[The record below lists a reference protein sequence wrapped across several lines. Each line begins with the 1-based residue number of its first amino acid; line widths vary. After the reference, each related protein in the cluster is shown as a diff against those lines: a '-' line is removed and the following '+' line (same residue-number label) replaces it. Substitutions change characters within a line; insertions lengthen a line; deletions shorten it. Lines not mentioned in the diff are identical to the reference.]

1 MSIALISHPDCLLHN
16 MGNNHPEQ
24 AERLRVI
31 AEELRT
37 SDFNSDLRPYEAPLV
52 AREHLLRVH
61 SKKHIDAL
69 FQASPEHEG
78 IITFAPDL
86 YMNRYTL
93 KAALHAAG
101 AGILAVDLVMN
112 GDVNQAFCNVRPP
125 GHHAEQEQAM
135 GFCFFNNIAVAAAYA
150 LDQYKL
156 ERVAIIDFD
165 VHHGN
170 GSEDIFQNDP
180 RVLFCSSFEHPF
192 YPFSGADTK
201 NPHIINIPL
210 PAGTAKDSFREMTS
224 LLWFD
229 RIRAFKP
236 EMLFF
241 SAGFDA
247 YIDDDIA
254 DFLLEEDDFFW
265 ITDQIKKI
273 ADNSCQGRVVSI
285 LEGGYSLEGLGKC
298 VAAHLKALI

>member
-1 MSIALISHPDCLLHN
+1 

-24 AERLRVI
+24 PARLQVI
-31 AEELRT
+31 DKEL
-37 SDFNSDLRPYEAPLV
+37 SKSDLNTDLRSYEAPLV
-52 AREHLLRVH
+52 AMEHLLRVH
-61 SKKHIDAL
+61 SKKHIDAI

-78 IITFAPDL
+78 IIAYGPDV
-86 YMNRYTL
+86 YMNRYSL

-101 AGILAVDLVMN
+101 AGVLAVDLVMN
-112 GDVNQAFCNVRPP
+112 GVQNQAFCNVRPP
-125 GHHAEQEQAM
+125 GHHAEREQAM
-135 GFCFFNNIAVAAAYA
+135 GFCFFNNIAVAVAYA
-150 LDQYKL
+150 LEQYKL

-170 GSEDIFQNDP
+170 GTEDIFQNDP

-192 YPFSGADTK
+192 YPFSGADTI

-210 PAGTAKDSFREMTS
+210 PAGTAKDTFREMTS

-229 RIRAFKP
+229 RIKAFKP

-254 DFLLEEDDFFW
+254 DFLLKEEDFFW

-273 ADNSCQGRVVSI
+273 ANDSCQGRIVSI
-285 LEGGYSLEGLGKC
+285 LEGGYSLAGLGKC